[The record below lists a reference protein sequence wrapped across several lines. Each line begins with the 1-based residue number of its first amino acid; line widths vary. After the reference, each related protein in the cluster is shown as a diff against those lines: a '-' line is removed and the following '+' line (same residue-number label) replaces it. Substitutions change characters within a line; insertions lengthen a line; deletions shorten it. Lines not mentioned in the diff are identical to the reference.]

1 MADKLNFRQNVE
13 SFMKKLTLFC
23 ILLLVTSLWASAQTP
38 VVKFDRI
45 EKILNTPSDKIQV
58 INFWATWCAPCV
70 KELPLFEKLQEER
83 PDQVKVILINLDF
96 ADKLDRVNSFVTRK
110 KMKAEVL
117 LLDEIDYNTWIDK
130 VDNEWSGAI
139 PATLVVN
146 TRTGRRKFVEKEL
159 AEGDLEKLIA
169 EVAQHD
175 N

>member
-1 MADKLNFRQNVE
+1 
-13 SFMKKLTLFC
+13 MKKLTLIC
-23 ILLLVTSLWASAQTP
+23 ILLLVDSQWAPAQTT
-38 VVKFDRI
+38 VIKFDRI
-45 EKILNTPSDKIQV
+45 ETILKAPSDKIQV

-83 PDQVKVILINLDF
+83 PDQIKVTLISLDF
-96 ADKLDRVNSFVTRK
+96 EDNKLDRVNSFVTRK
-110 KMKAEVL
+110 KMKTEVL
-117 LLDEIDYNTWIDK
+117 LLDDLDYDSWIRK
-130 VDNEWSGAI
+130 VDHAWSGTI
-139 PATLVVN
+139 PATLVIN